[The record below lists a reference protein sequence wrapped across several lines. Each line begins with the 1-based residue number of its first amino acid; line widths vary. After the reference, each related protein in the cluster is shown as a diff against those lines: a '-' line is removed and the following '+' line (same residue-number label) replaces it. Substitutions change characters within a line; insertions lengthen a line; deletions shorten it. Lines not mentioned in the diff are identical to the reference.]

1 MAETDITRIEEVIN
15 GLLDNYRL
23 VFWYDE
29 GGTMRMM
36 AESMQLKGAEVL
48 ILQDNPFSLKHRIL
62 KGEQPERGFVVYS
75 PKSQPDDEE
84 NWLLD
89 LQVSGV
95 LFSADH
101 GALYAAEC
109 NIPLE
114 LKAKVVDA
122 HLEFFKNSTNRQK
135 LKALLKPGMDQPQ
148 MERMMLKVVTKTEP
162 VCDQITYALAQ
173 ELLDNKQTIQS
184 QLEKCNLSDIFWN
197 DVEQTFGYNEGR
209 QVKDL
214 LAMLFNDDLQQHI
227 TGAKLTNE
235 AHIFMRDWRDSRQN
249 GELYKAWAI
258 RLEDELNVRQIVED
272 CTMEQLVK
280 IVTFPCIDKFI
291 TAHLQV
297 EVMNSTMTS
306 EQIADIV
313 DEREH
318 KLFFSTA
325 GNTMKALLEARRLTE
340 EVEQQMS
347 GLIINTPE
355 EGIRLYEQSLY
366 LIDFYYRRYFRH
378 AKSAEGRMLLES
390 VTEMVQRTY
399 TNSFL
404 NVLAQKWQPLVDNM
418 EKWQITNYLS
428 QRFFFQYRVAP
439 YTDKNRKLFVIISDG
454 LRYETMIELQQLIA
468 GISRME
474 AKMQPP
480 LIATQPAYTKLG
492 MAALLPHQQLSYN
505 KDADEVFADDLSTNS
520 TEGRG
525 KVLKKKVPR
534 SLAITAE
541 NFLSIASPKTY
552 FRDFDLIYIYSNV
565 IDHTGDDKLTESQVF
580 EKTDDEFKNIIKIVE
595 KIRNGN
601 GSNVLITSDHGYLY
615 QNEKLDPSEFTD
627 FEVMG
632 DVIADSRRFIVGNNL
647 QPGDAVKTWNSEQ
660 VGLRTGRQIQTAK
673 GLIRLLKNGSGSR
686 YVHGGSMP
694 QEIVVPV
701 LHVNIGHDK
710 DISQTDVDI
719 LNKRSRITTN
729 NQTISFYQTEA
740 VTEKVKGVTLRM
752 GFYDNKGELISDA
765 VTMVFDS
772 QSSDSVEREQK
783 HQFVFKNQLT
793 KLNGQEIILRI
804 ERQLSG
810 GTTFSRYKEIPYK
823 VSVMFQAEF

>member
-36 AESMQLKGAEVL
+36 AESMQLEGTEVL

-122 HLEFFKNSTNRQK
+122 HLEFFKNSINRQK

-173 ELLDNKQTIQS
+173 ELLDNKQTVQS
-184 QLEKCNLSDIFWN
+184 QLEKCNLSDVYWN
-197 DVEQTFGYNEGR
+197 DVEQTFGYKEGR

-214 LAMLFNDDLQQHI
+214 LAVLFNDDLQQHI
-227 TGAKLTNE
+227 TGPKLTNE

-340 EVEQQMS
+340 EVERQMS

-378 AKSAEGRMLLES
+378 AKNAEGRMLLES

-418 EKWQITNYLS
+418 EKWQIPNYLS

-439 YTDKNRKLFVIISDG
+439 YTDKKHKLFVIISDG

-474 AKMQPP
+474 TEMQQP

-525 KVLKKKVPR
+525 KVLKKKVPH
-534 SLAITAE
+534 SLAITAD

-565 IDHTGDDKLTESQVF
+565 IDHTGDVKLTEGQVF

-615 QNEKLDPSEFTD
+615 QNEKLDASEFTD

-632 DVIADSRRFIVGNNL
+632 DVIADSRRYIVGNNL
-647 QPGDAVKTWNSEQ
+647 QPGKAVKTWESEQ
-660 VGLRTGRQIQTAK
+660 VGLKSGRQIQTAK
-673 GLIRLLKNGSGSR
+673 GLVRLLKHGSGSR

-772 QSSDSVEREQK
+772 QSNDSTEREQK

-810 GTTFSRYKEIPYK
+810 GTTFARYKEIPYK